1 MGMTKAF
8 GFFPTIYQEY
18 KQKTPLSFPYLGI
31 LSDEHL

>member
-18 KQKTPLSFPYLGI
+18 NKKQLDRKYFLKTSK
-31 LSDEHL
+31 